1 MSEVAVIYL
10 LGWLKQNELDF
21 VDIDGKTALHLAVQT
36 AEKLKSGRPVRA
48 LLMRGAS

>member
-36 AEKLKSGRPVRA
+36 AEKLKSGRLVRA